1 MILPV
6 SGTLDRTGSFTS
18 KRTGPITYAFP
29 KAAVRERRLA
39 GDPNVCFWAE
49 ADIG

>member
-29 KAAVRERRLA
+29 KADIQNVRIGTDLN
-39 GDPNVCFWAE
+39 GCLWPK